1 LCHKGRILWFFGIY
15 GVVSACLF
23 CRIGWV
29 TKVQKR
35 LWFLLA
41 IVKFCQGL
49 QSRGV
54 VIFSRF
60 AGNSFYFESM
70 NAG

>member
-1 LCHKGRILWFFGIY
+1 MVFCEFMVLFLL
-15 GVVSACLF
+15 VLF

-29 TKVQKR
+29 TKVQKTVVV
-35 LWFLLA
+35 F
-41 IVKFCQGL
+41 ISYCKFCQCLRG
-49 QSRGV
+49 RGV